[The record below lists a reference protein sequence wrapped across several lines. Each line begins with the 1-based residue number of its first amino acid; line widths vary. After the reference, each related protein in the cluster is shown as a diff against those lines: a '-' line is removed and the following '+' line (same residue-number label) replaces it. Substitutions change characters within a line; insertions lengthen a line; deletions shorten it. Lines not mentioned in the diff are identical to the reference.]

1 MQKAQVRRDLGELD
15 DASKDGLIK
24 YFRFKDYA
32 ELDQFLKNLS
42 NSSS

>member
-1 MQKAQVRRDLGELD
+1 MQKAQVRRDLELD

-24 YFRFKDYA
+24 YFHFKDYS
-32 ELDQFLKNLS
+32 ELERFLSNLS